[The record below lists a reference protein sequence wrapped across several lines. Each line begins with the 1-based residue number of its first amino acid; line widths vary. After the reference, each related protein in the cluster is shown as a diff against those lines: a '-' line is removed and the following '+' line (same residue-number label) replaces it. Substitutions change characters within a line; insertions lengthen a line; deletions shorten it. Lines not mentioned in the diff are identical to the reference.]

1 MTIIGGVYDVVVCAA
16 GGWAGGSLKGDTHD
30 LLASVDKMYSMNMQS
45 ALATAHIAAK
55 FLKAGGLVVFTGANA
70 ARAGTAGMI
79 GYGLSKSATHQLA
92 QSLHSDFASAKS
104 GSAVVTILPITLDTP
119 SNRAGMPNAD
129 FTTWTPVAEV
139 AGNLVAW
146 TSQPHLRPTSGA
158 MLLVETKASVTSWS
172 PVHTEY

>member
-1 MTIIGGVYDVVVCAA
+1 MIGGVYDVVVCAA

-30 LLASVDKMYSMNMQS
+30 LLASVDKMYAMNLQS

-55 FLKAGGLVVFTGANA
+55 FLKAGGLVVLTGANA

-79 GYGLSKSATHQLA
+79 GYGVSKSATHQLA
-92 QSLHSDFASAKS
+92 QSLQAEFTSAKS
-104 GSAVVTILPITLDTP
+104 GSAVITILPITLDTP
-119 SNRAGMPNAD
+119 SNRSAMPTSD

-139 AGNLVAW
+139 AGNFVAW
-146 TSQPHLRPTSGA
+146 TSQPHLRPASGS
-158 MLLVETKASVTSWS
+158 MLLVETKANVTSWT